1 MLDRYSLESFTED
14 GLEYLLTEQGQK
26 FASVTTILKVA
37 AQFQGTTLHGWKAQR
52 SLNRWKA
59 QMGEVGAAQIRY
71 DAQAR
76 GREFHQRIANYLC
89 GGQGAQWPQDL
100 LPFGR
105 SIKPALF
112 QIRPIED
119 VLLVEGMVF
128 HPRLYYAGKVDAI
141 AKWQGEWSLIE
152 WKTASRPQQREWIS
166 SHILQSAAYLAAA
179 NQTYKLELKQSLIVI
194 ANPSQEAQIFL
205 IDWKELQVYF
215 RRWLSHVRFFWAWQ
229 QSIDI
234 QTGEQVT
241 VGQVIY
247 PDGSSSLR
255 FWE

>member
-26 FASVTTILKVA
+26 LASVTTILRVV
-37 AQFQGTTLHGWKAQR
+37 AQFQGTTLYKWKAQR
-52 SLNRWKA
+52 RLNRWKS
-59 QMGEVGAAQIRY
+59 QMSEAIAEQLRY

-76 GREFHQRIANYLC
+76 GKELHQRIANYLC
-89 GGQGAQWPQDL
+89 GGQRTQWPQDL

-112 QIRPIED
+112 QIKPIED
-119 VLLVEGMVF
+119 VQLVEGMVF

-141 AKWQGEWSLIE
+141 AKWQGVWSLIE
-152 WKTASRPQQREWIS
+152 WKTANKPQQREWIN

-179 NQTYKLELKQSLIVI
+179 NQTYNLKLRQSLIVI

-205 IDWKELQVYF
+205 VDWEELQVYF
-215 RRWLSHVRFFWAWQ
+215 RRWLSYVRFFWAWQ
-229 QSIDI
+229 KSIDI
-234 QTGEQVT
+234 QTGEQVK
-241 VGQVIY
+241 VGKVIY
-247 PDGSSSLR
+247 PDGSSDFSV
-255 FWE
+255 WE